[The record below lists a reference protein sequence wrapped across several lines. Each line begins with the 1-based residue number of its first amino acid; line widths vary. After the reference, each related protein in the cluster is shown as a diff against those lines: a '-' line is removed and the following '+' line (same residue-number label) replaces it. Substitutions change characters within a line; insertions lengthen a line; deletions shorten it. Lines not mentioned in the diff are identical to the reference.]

1 MGFTEKASCRPY
13 KNCYKSTGGSKKI
26 FSKNRKMPASS
37 VRKTKKSRRV
47 VSRKRSSRG
56 SRGSIMTN
64 NKVRKNEEEPLIAV
78 FKQSYSYS
86 SNPAPGMPF
95 GQVVAISYKNGK
107 TKKMEAE
114 LNKQGLPIN
123 TKRSLKTKPV
133 KSTPAKR

>member
-13 KNCYKSTGGSKKI
+13 KDCYKSTGGSKKI
-26 FSKNRKMPASS
+26 FSKNIKMPATS
-37 VRKTKKSRRV
+37 VRKTKKSKRV

-56 SRGSIMTN
+56 NKGSLMTN
-64 NKVRKNEEEPLIAV
+64 KVNKSTVEPLIAV

-86 SNPAPGMPF
+86 SNPAPGMPY
-95 GQVVAISYKNGK
+95 GHVVAISYKNGK
-107 TKKMEAE
+107 TKKMESE

-123 TKRSLKTKPV
+123 SKRSLKTNPV